1 MKFDSTSSIGEH
13 LRINDTAKALGVSH
27 QSVRNLIFRGELS
40 PAFRVGSLILVPKT
54 SIETYLQRAVIQPS
68 AQAQAA

>member
-1 MKFDSTSSIGEH
+1 MNFNTTTSIGDH
-13 LRINDTAKALGVSH
+13 MRINDAAKALGVSH
-27 QSVRNLIFRGELS
+27 QSVRNLIFRGDLS
-40 PAFRVGSLILVPKT
+40 PAFRVGSLILIPKN